1 MGGYLM
7 VACPSCGAQRIW
19 KAGFRYLPN
28 GARLQRFQ
36 CRKCGHRFSEPISFD
51 LKEQPRKKLHITLKN
66 SPVLSDP
73 AGKLAPSVRLHS
85 LATEE
90 SKDKLPLSLA
100 ENSLVHDNSHILI
113 HDAEYLNNWLS
124 IDGSRDANMQ
134 SLKLKPLSSELKT
147 KLLDFAWHLKKQG
160 RADSTIQTYSSVLRR
175 VLGMGANLHDPESIK
190 EVLTSNEIS
199 NGVKA
204 IIINAYTAFLKWNE
218 ATWQAP
224 RYDYKPKIPFIP
236 TEEELDQL
244 IAGVGQQ
251 TSALLQVLKETG
263 ARIGEA
269 LALNWTDINFKGRTI
284 SVNAPEK
291 HGNARIISVST
302 KLLDMLN
309 QLPRENERVFGEAT
323 CQTKSGNYWKQ
334 RRSLAKKL
342 GNPRLMQITFH
353 TFRHWKG
360 SMEYHKT
367 KDIMHVKQL
376 LGHRSIQST
385 MVYIT
390 IESALFQNA
399 PDEYVSKVARNVTE
413 AQQLV
418 DVGFTYVCDFGN
430 EKLFKKRK

>member
-1 MGGYLM
+1 M
-7 VACPSCGAQRIW
+7 
-19 KAGFRYLPN
+19 
-28 GARLQRFQ
+28 
-36 CRKCGHRFSEPISFD
+36 
-51 LKEQPRKKLHITLKN
+51 
-66 SPVLSDP
+66 
-73 AGKLAPSVRLHS
+73 
-85 LATEE
+85 
-90 SKDKLPLSLA
+90 
-100 ENSLVHDNSHILI
+100 
-113 HDAEYLNNWLS
+113 
-124 IDGSRDANMQ
+124 
-134 SLKLKPLSSELKT
+134 
-147 KLLDFAWHLKKQG
+147 KKQG
-160 RADSTIQTYSSVLRR
+160 KADSTIQTYSSVLRK

-190 EVLTSNEIS
+190 EALTSDKIS
-199 NGVKA
+199 NAVKA
-204 IIINAYTAFLKWNE
+204 IVINAYTTFLKWNK

-224 RYDYKPKIPFIP
+224 NYSYTPKIPFIP
-236 TEEELDQL
+236 TEEELDQM
-244 IAGVGQQ
+244 IAGVGRQ
-251 TSALLQVLKETG
+251 TSVLLQVLKETG

-269 LALNWTDINFKGRTI
+269 IALNWTDINFRGRTI

-309 QLPRENERVFGEAT
+309 ELPRNHERVFGEAT
-323 CQTKSGNYWKQ
+323 CQSKSGNYWNQ
-334 RRSLAKKL
+334 RKRLARKL

-399 PDEYVSKVARNVTE
+399 PDEFVSKVARNVME
-413 AQQLV
+413 AQKLV
-418 DVGFTYVCDFGN
+418 DVGFEYVCDFGN